1 MRGTAAREP
10 YWPWESRPGDTEPS
24 RSVEVSW
31 SESKDSATQT
41 RAPSFQRAG
50 WSERPART
58 FSTAR
63 RHRGSA
69 QAQEGSRSGSCGL
82 IALSIV
88 RERAEVKL
96 SPRLAIAAIAPA
108 EPMRSTWSAASE
120 RATTAKNRAS
130 TATLQ
135 RTRRPGKIDM

>member
-10 YWPWESRPGDTEPS
+10 YWPCESRPGDTEPS

-58 FSTAR
+58 LSTAR

-69 QAQEGSRSGSCGL
+69 QAQEGS
-82 IALSIV
+82 
-88 RERAEVKL
+88 
-96 SPRLAIAAIAPA
+96 
-108 EPMRSTWSAASE
+108 
-120 RATTAKNRAS
+120 
-130 TATLQ
+130 
-135 RTRRPGKIDM
+135 

>member
-10 YWPWESRPGDTEPS
+10 YWPWESRPGDTDPS
-24 RSVEVSW
+24 RNVEVSW

-82 IALSIV
+82 MALSIM

-96 SPRLAIAAIAPA
+96 ILVTHRSVRGRDARGHDGGKPLHSSKLHDRNCLPVEALPWTHRLSVAAA
-108 EPMRSTWSAASE
+108 
-120 RATTAKNRAS
+120 
-130 TATLQ
+130 
-135 RTRRPGKIDM
+135 